1 LHIWALSTT
10 SVALTAHLVVP
21 EHGGEDALLS
31 SVTPNLKK
39 RFHIHHAT
47 LQIERDR
54 CAHGCD
60 EG

>member
-1 LHIWALSTT
+1 
-10 SVALTAHLVVP
+10 VALLNW
-21 EHGGEDALLS
+21 
-31 SVTPNLKK
+31 VTPNLKK

-54 CAHGCD
+54 CAHGCE